1 MTNSRLIR
9 QFISKMILLFLF
21 TVGMLLFLYPF
32 YINALNS
39 FLDQK
44 RIEIVQS
51 QMKEESKKRQ
61 SELNK
66 KNEAISKNGL
76 AVGTVDFDVSNT
88 KVSNDYY
95 KKHYIGTI
103 NIPKIKVDIPLFDET
118 NDSLLQVGAT
128 VVQGTSYPTGG
139 KGTHS
144 VIAAHS
150 GLPNRELFTNLEELK
165 IGDTFVL
172 NVLGENLAYQV
183 DRIKVVKPDNT
194 ESLKI
199 HAEQDLVTLL
209 TCTPYMINTD
219 RLLVTGHRIPYTKT
233 IAKEVTRSKKAGFSK
248 EVAIL
253 IGTALA
259 IVIILIIIARLIHR
273 FLLSKNSFS
282 LIIQLVDK
290 QQVPQPNQTFI
301 LYSKNGKKPLKRG
314 GVVYQKITDD
324 QGFVLFDSLPGGS
337 YMIKQ
342 RNAKSDVPLVILGK
356 KKIKQLVPSC
366 QRVFP
371 GYDVTLNE
379 DIVIIKL

>member
-1 MTNSRLIR
+1 
-9 QFISKMILLFLF
+9 MILLFLF

-76 AVGTVDFDVSNT
+76 AVGMVDFDVSNT
-88 KVSNDYY
+88 QVSNDYY

-103 NIPKIKVDIPLFDET
+103 NIPKIKVDIPLFDEI

-314 GVVYQKITDD
+314 GIVYQKTTDD

-342 RNAKSDVPLVILGK
+342 RNAKSDVPLAILGK

-379 DIVIIKL
+379 AIVITKL